1 MGWLSGT
8 KRCLEAS
15 FLGTLKSSDLFGL
28 WCVMSNLVNC
38 QSLSKS
44 FGSQTLF
51 TNINLVVGKGDRIGV
66 IGPNGSGKS
75 TLLKIIC
82 GLEEGDSGQILL
94 QKHARLSYLAQADLF
109 DEEMGIA
116 DNLLLCLQG
125 EKLEESEQFNIVHT
139 LLSRAE
145 FTDDKLPV
153 KLLSGGW
160 RKRLSIC
167 RSLLLFPDVLVMDEP
182 TNHLDI
188 EGILWLEKMLSGGVV
203 GVPSTYLL
211 VSHDRHFLENC
222 TNRVVELSNVYPEGA
237 YQVQGNYSRFLIER
251 EQFLDGQLQ
260 EEERLSNKVRRETEW
275 LQRGPKAR
283 ATKAKYRI
291 DEAYKMQDNLAE
303 VRARN
308 RALSNVQI
316 NFDATGRKTKNLL
329 VARGIAKS
337 YGEQQLFADLDITL
351 SPGSRLGLLG
361 RNGCGK
367 STLMRVL
374 AGAAGPDGT
383 VIDSG
388 QIRVADNVQLVSFEQ
403 RREPIDPSVTLRR
416 ALAPEGDSVMYR
428 DRSLHV
434 VSWAKKFLFQV
445 DQLETPV
452 GQLSGG
458 EKARILIADLMRR
471 PADILL
477 LDEPTNDLD
486 IASLDVLEASL
497 LDFPGALILV
507 THDRFLLD
515 RVCHRILGFGGTEGV
530 TYYAEYAQWLKDL
543 NQLKKEKDKSKKISI
558 GPDKINITKPQ
569 KKGRLSYLD
578 QREYEQME
586 DKISILENRIEE
598 LQRKME
604 LPAIVS
610 DSVKLGECWQELE
623 ITQAEVEK
631 LYVRWDELEKMISS

>member
-15 FLGTLKSSDLFGL
+15 FLRTLKSSDLFGL

-109 DEEMGIA
+109 DEEIGIA

-374 AGAAGPDGT
+374 AGAAGPDGP

-558 GPDKINITKPQ
+558 GPDKINISKPQ

>member
-1 MGWLSGT
+1 MGWLSGV

-15 FLGTLKSSDLFGL
+15 FLRTLKSSDLFGL

-51 TNINLVVGKGDRIGV
+51 ANINLVVGKGDRIGV

-82 GLEEGDSGQILL
+82 GLEERDSGQVLL
-94 QKHARLSYLAQADLF
+94 QKHVRLSYLAQADLF
-109 DEEMGIA
+109 DEEIGIA

-125 EKLEESEQFNIVHT
+125 ENLEESEQFNIVHT

-188 EGILWLEKMLSGGVV
+188 EGILWLEKMLSGRVA

-308 RALSNVQI
+308 RVLSNVQI

-367 STLMRVL
+367 STLMQVL
-374 AGAAGPDGT
+374 ADAAGSDGT

-388 QIRVADNVQLVSFEQ
+388 QIRVADNVKLVSFEQ
-403 RREPIDPSVTLRR
+403 RKEPIDPSVTLRR

-428 DRSLHV
+428 GRSLHV

-497 LDFPGALILV
+497 LDFPGALVLV

-558 GPDKINITKPQ
+558 GPDKKNISKPQ

-578 QREYEQME
+578 QREYDQME
-586 DKISILENRIEE
+586 GEISSLENRIEE

-604 LPAIVS
+604 LPEIVS

-623 ITQAEVEK
+623 TTQAEVEK
-631 LYVRWDELEKMISS
+631 LYARWEELEKMIS

>member
-15 FLGTLKSSDLFGL
+15 FLRTLKSSDLFGL

-82 GLEEGDSGQILL
+82 GLEEGDSGQVLL